1 MIFRPLALACV
12 CMLPAYSVCLA
23 DTTPPIQT
31 PDQQITD
38 FSLSGFG
45 DRGKKTWDLN
55 GKSADILE
63 ETIRLKDI
71 VGNMYGETENI
82 KLTAKKGDFDKKEN
96 KMHLEDDVVITTSSG
111 AKLTTDSLDWDRK
124 KNIVKTND
132 IVNIERKNMTGLGQ
146 GAVGQT
152 DLKQVRLE
160 RDVKIDIALT
170 EASKPQGD
178 MSKNKLT
185 ITCDGPMSVDYEK
198 NVARFSNNVRVD
210 REGSQIYSDTMDV
223 YFSQKSGQTQSTGDS
238 AVMSSNIEKIICK
251 GNVKIVR
258 GENVSY
264 SDEAVYTMSD
274 RKITLLGK
282 PRLVIYSTEG
292 MDAPSGN

>member
-1 MIFRPLALACV
+1 MPQD
-12 CMLPAYSVCLA
+12 PE
-23 DTTPPIQT
+23 
-31 PDQQITD
+31 QQISE

-55 GKSADILE
+55 GKSADILAD
-63 ETIRLKDI
+63 TIRLKDI
-71 VGNMYGETENI
+71 TGTMYGETENI
-82 KLTAKKGDFDKKEN
+82 TLTAKKGDFDKKDN
-96 KMHLEDDVVITTSSG
+96 KMHLQDDVVITTTSG

-124 KNIVKTND
+124 NNLVKTND
-132 IVNIERKNMTGLGQ
+132 TVNIERQNMTGLGQ

-160 RDVKIDIALT
+160 RDVKIDIALD
-170 EASKPQGD
+170 EARKPNNAAG
-178 MSKNKLT
+178 KGTLT

-198 NVARFSNNVRVD
+198 NLATFTKNVKVERD
-210 REGSQIYSDTMDV
+210 GSQIYSDTMDV
-223 YFSQKSGQTQSTGDS
+223 HFSPKTGATASPGGDS
-238 AVMSSNIEKIICK
+238 AAMSSNIEKIVCK

-258 GENVSY
+258 GENTSY

-282 PRLVIYSTEG
+282 PRLVIYSTEA
-292 MDAPSGN
+292 MDAPLGN